1 MKGELRKYCI
11 RKISRFSRNL
21 VGPIEIYRFPIYLE
35 PLKLY
40 VGMNLHTRCKV
51 KSRIFAGLDGAR
63 KSVKNTQQNCRNN
76 GNKVFFIA
84 VKVK

>member
-1 MKGELRKYCI
+1 
-11 RKISRFSRNL
+11 
-21 VGPIEIYRFPIYLE
+21 
-35 PLKLY
+35 
-40 VGMNLHTRCKV
+40 MNLHTRCKV